1 MKGCLFLPKK
11 SSVFFSLMLFL
22 TYGTERSDEVSKLV
36 LLARALEYMEENLSS
51 AIRTEDVARAC
62 YCSKSTLEKL
72 FQGINHKT
80 VHEYMMQ
87 RRMTVGA
94 RLLRQEPEMSVLEI
108 ALQLGYGSNEAF
120 SRAFRQVWNCNPSE
134 FRERGDS
141 HFTEIF
147 PRLRP
152 PMESGDEYVKERRQ
166 VDISELYDLF
176 QERRECYFL
185 CCDIKHMMDINAISH
200 KSGDKAI
207 LETIE
212 RLHQVAGPEDVVFRI
227 GGDEF
232 ALLTSSEDPAYARG
246 LMEQLE
252 AINGSTYHMEAHTEN
267 GREIPAREIPMTL
280 HIGITRLDNKR
291 IRYEEMF
298 SKLHTAIKDSKV

>member
-1 MKGCLFLPKK
+1 M
-11 SSVFFSLMLFL
+11 
-22 TYGTERSDEVSKLV
+22 SKIV
-36 LLARALEYMEENLSS
+36 LLARALEYMEENLSF

-72 FQGINHKT
+72 FQGINHMT
-80 VHEYMMQ
+80 VHEYMVL

-94 RLLRQEPEMSVLEI
+94 RLLRQDPEMSVLEI

-134 FRERGDS
+134 FRERSGN
-141 HFTEIF
+141 HFTEVF

-152 PMESGDEYVKERRQ
+152 PMESGDEYVRERRQ

-176 QERRECYFL
+176 KERSKCYFL
-185 CCDIKHMMDINAISH
+185 CCDIKHMMDINAISQ
-200 KSGDKAI
+200 KAGDKAI
-207 LETIE
+207 LEAIE
-212 RLHQVAGPEDVVFRI
+212 RLQAVAGPEDVVFRI

-232 ALLTSSEDPAYARG
+232 AVLTASEDVTYARG
-246 LMEQLE
+246 LMEQL
-252 AINGSTYHMEAHTEN
+252 AAVNGSTYRVEAHTED
-267 GREIPAREIPMTL
+267 GKEIPAQEIPMTL
-280 HIGITRLDNKR
+280 HIGVTKLENER

-298 SKLHTAIKDSKV
+298 SKLHTTIKDSKQYDGE